1 MKRIVRALDEIVEYV
16 YTSIREIGINRWR
29 VIVDRLYENDGCEG
43 LCLLFSN
50 ANLNCL
56 RLDKFLYLFK
66 IIFDNQSSPKVPM
79 NILAN
84 NLTKAFYLVPS
95 LKKTYKIY
103 RYLILYSHRFTNF
116 AFNQIR

>member
-66 IIFDNQSSPKVPM
+66 IIFDNQSSPKVSHEYISKQFDKS
-79 NILAN
+79 ILPRSI
-84 NLTKAFYLVPS
+84 V
-95 LKKTYKIY
+95 KKTYKIY
-103 RYLILYSHRFTNF
+103 RYLILY
-116 AFNQIR
+116 